1 MFRTI
6 NLGLLLAMAGTVSA
20 AATNPPN
27 ILWLSTEDIDASH
40 GCYGDPDAI
49 TPNIDKL
56 AAEGVRYTRVF
67 TVAPVCAPNRSCIIT
82 GVYPS
87 TLGSLHMRSS
97 GEGSKKSHQPALP
110 ASIRCFPEYLRR
122 AGYYCTN
129 NAKEDY
135 NFAPTP
141 PESWDES
148 SGTAHWKN
156 RPDPSQPFFAVFNF
170 MDTHESKVRAE
181 GRELERLTVT
191 LSEAERHDPATVRVP
206 PYHPDTPAVR
216 KQWANYHDLIT
227 TLDHWLGAKLK
238 ELEEAGLAD
247 NTIVVYWSD
256 HGAGLPR
263 HKRWLYDAGTH
274 VPMVLYAPKA
284 LQERFG
290 IRPGTIDEQLVSSLD
305 FAPTTLALAG
315 VTPPAYMQGQIFLG
329 PNAAPPRSY
338 TYSARDRMDE
348 RYDTIRSV
356 RDERYRYIR
365 NFQPWVPYSQY
376 IDYCERGDVQKELR
390 RLAAADAL
398 PAGCAWFGLPAKP
411 LEELYDSETDPHSL
425 NNLAADPAHAA
436 PLARLR
442 TAQAAWIRDTRD
454 LGFLPE
460 AELNRLEQRF
470 GTRYEIHAG
479 LAQADPDFWP
489 TLYALA
495 EGSGTVPPARLAE
508 LSQALLSEHAAI
520 RYWAVVSL
528 GRMQPMQDAA
538 LALLQSA
545 REDKTPEVRGA
556 AAEALLK
563 HGADEPAQL
572 DLLATLLKD
581 DDMWVRVAA
590 ATALDNA
597 GEKARPV
604 LAALQTALEDPYNK
618 YVVRVANHAVNTLLG
633 TSNDVP

>member
-1 MFRTI
+1 
-6 NLGLLLAMAGTVSA
+6 
-20 AATNPPN
+20 
-27 ILWLSTEDIDASH
+27 
-40 GCYGDPDAI
+40 
-49 TPNIDKL
+49 
-56 AAEGVRYTRVF
+56 
-67 TVAPVCAPNRSCIIT
+67 
-82 GVYPS
+82 
-87 TLGSLHMRSS
+87 
-97 GEGSKKSHQPALP
+97 
-110 ASIRCFPEYLRR
+110 
-122 AGYYCTN
+122 
-129 NAKEDY
+129 
-135 NFAPTP
+135 
-141 PESWDES
+141 
-148 SGTAHWKN
+148 
-156 RPDPSQPFFAVFNF
+156 
-170 MDTHESKVRAE
+170 
-181 GRELERLTVT
+181 
-191 LSEAERHDPATVRVP
+191 
-206 PYHPDTPAVR
+206 
-216 KQWANYHDLIT
+216 
-227 TLDHWLGAKLK
+227 
-238 ELEEAGLAD
+238 
-247 NTIVVYWSD
+247 
-256 HGAGLPR
+256 
-263 HKRWLYDAGTH
+263 
-274 VPMVLYAPKA
+274 
-284 LQERFG
+284 
-290 IRPGTIDEQLVSSLD
+290 
-305 FAPTTLALAG
+305 
-315 VTPPAYMQGQIFLG
+315 
-329 PNAAPPRSY
+329 
-338 TYSARDRMDE
+338 
-348 RYDTIRSV
+348 
-356 RDERYRYIR
+356 
-365 NFQPWVPYSQY
+365 
-376 IDYCERGDVQKELR
+376 
-390 RLAAADAL
+390 
-398 PAGCAWFGLPAKP
+398 
-411 LEELYDSETDPHSL
+411 LYDSETDPHSL

-633 TSNDVP
+633 TCNDVP